1 MPTRLLE
8 FLVWF
13 NSEALSGVAQTQLS
27 SPLPLLICTGLY
39 HWRDKEWTQ
48 TQTGDLCP
56 SASDE
61 LSKTEIWPCH
71 LGSFFFGLFHCNWQV
86 LLKNL
91 HYLTWWILI
100 SCTSFFFFKAQKHC
114 NLGFYQQLHELT
126 QSTRHILTDL
136 VTPTVLQT
144 VLVNSRAVGFND
156 QSPPD
161 PKPQDTNNP

>member
-13 NSEALSGVAQTQLS
+13 NSEALSGAAQTQLS
-27 SPLPLLICTGLY
+27 LPLLLLISTGLY
-39 HWRDKEWTQ
+39 HWRDKEWAQ

-71 LGSFFFGLFHCNWQV
+71 LGSFFSVCFIVIDRFCLKIYIIWLDEFWFPV
-86 LLKNL
+86 L
-91 HYLTWWILI
+91 
-100 SCTSFFFFKAQKHC
+100 FFFFKEQNHC